1 MFKQSRK
8 EQASSSFRTLWT
20 LESGKDAGL
29 ASGHPMDHVMIPRET
44 SIATTDRKTAGNKRQ
59 VPVPALGE
67 TKQTPEK
74 KGSEKST
81 NVPPTPHVISPRYQR
96 RQAVLKKDRGQSS
109 SAG

>member
-29 ASGHPMDHVMIPRET
+29 ASGHPMDHVMIPREI
-44 SIATTDRKTAGNKRQ
+44 SIAVTDRKTPGDKRQ
-59 VPVPALGE
+59 FPVPALGE

-74 KGSEKST
+74 KRQREKHKR
-81 NVPPTPHVISPRYQR
+81 TPHPTC
-96 RQAVLKKDRGQSS
+96 D
-109 SAG
+109 